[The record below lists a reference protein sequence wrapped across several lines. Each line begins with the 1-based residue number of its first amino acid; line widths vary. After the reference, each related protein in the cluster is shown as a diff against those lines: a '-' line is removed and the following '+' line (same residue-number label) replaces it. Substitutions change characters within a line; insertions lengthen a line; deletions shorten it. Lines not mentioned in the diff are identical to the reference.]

1 MTRLSLSMV
10 FAGAVSLGGAVFVP
24 DCAAARSCVF
34 PADSSPRELAKESF
48 SDADAVFAE
57 EVIEL
62 DEPLAGM
69 RSTALTTFTFR
80 VSEVWK
86 GSTQRIMD
94 VQTEDWAAGCGYRFE
109 EGESYLVYTYDGM
122 RVTGCGGAKPLSKA
136 GTDLEVLGAEST
148 PKGQTGASGERLPET
163 SGAPL
168 GLLLPVAAVLSGG
181 FATAVLV
188 KPLSGGRY
196 GG

>member
-1 MTRLSLSMV
+1 MV
-10 FAGAVSLGGAVFVP
+10 CAGAVSLGVAVLVP
-24 DCAAARSCVF
+24 DCAAACSCAF

-48 SDADAVFAE
+48 SDADAVFAG

-62 DEPLAGM
+62 DEPLVGM
-69 RSTALTTFTFR
+69 SSTALTTVTFR

-86 GSTQRIMD
+86 GSTQRTMD

-109 EGESYLVYTYDGM
+109 EGESYLVYAYDEM

-148 PKGQTGASGERLPET
+148 PKGQAGASGERLPGT
-163 SGAPL
+163 SGVPL
-168 GLLLPVAAVLSGG
+168 GLLLPVAAALSGG
-181 FATAVLV
+181 IATAVLV
-188 KPLSGGRY
+188 KLLSGGRY